1 MLARLRQP
9 LKALTS
15 MLVTLLG
22 IVMLVSNSHLSNAC
36 CPMPFT
42 GLVSIVVGIS
52 SLPAIEGSQSV
63 IVTMWSLISYSRPP
77 IDPFWTGISSIASS
91 LLPHPPTSSAIEAK
105 TKGQSA
111 DLIGSSLPPLLVSGH
126 YKRGAYLHRS
136 THPRAGT
143 TVRCTG

>member
-1 MLARLRQP
+1 MLVTLSGIVMLARLRQP

-22 IVMLVSNSHLSNAC
+22 IAMLVSNSHLSNAC

-77 IDPFWTGISSIASS
+77 IDPFWTGISS
-91 LLPHPPTSSAIEAK
+91 LLSHPPTRSATKAK
-105 TKGQSA
+105 MKGQSA
-111 DLIGSSLPPLLVSGH
+111 DLIGRNLPPLLV
-126 YKRGAYLHRS
+126 
-136 THPRAGT
+136 
-143 TVRCTG
+143 

>member
-1 MLARLRQP
+1 MQVTLSGIVMLVRLRQP

-63 IVTMWSLISYSRPP
+63 IVTMWSLISYSRHP

-91 LLPHPPTSSAIEAK
+91 LLPHPPTSSATKAK

-111 DLIGSSLPPLLVSGH
+111 DLIKSNLPPLLV
-126 YKRGAYLHRS
+126 
-136 THPRAGT
+136 
-143 TVRCTG
+143 